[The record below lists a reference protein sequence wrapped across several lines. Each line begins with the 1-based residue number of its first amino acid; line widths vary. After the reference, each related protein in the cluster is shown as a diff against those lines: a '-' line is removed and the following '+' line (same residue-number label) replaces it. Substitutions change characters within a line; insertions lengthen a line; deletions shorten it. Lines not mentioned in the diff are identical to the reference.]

1 MTYNTKNT
9 TIVIAFA
16 AILLAMPFA
25 TQNAQAVDLVI
36 EGSCGITVVG
46 GSGGIDLGSLA
57 PNAESIE
64 FDVIVTTDGTQ
75 VGTFEIEAA
84 DWISSGT
91 TSTGYITIGASQVD
105 DTSSVTINGEAFLA
119 TAATQDA
126 NNFISG
132 DAATSATNLATA
144 INANGS
150 VDVTAVDT
158 EDIVLL
164 RSDTAGT
171 AAEYSMSSADGNMVV
186 GAATLAG
193 ATNSGAVIMQ
203 AELTKYDVT
212 NTGTV
217 PISSTYASKT
227 ALLAAGVNDIIVPL
241 IDVTEDVD
249 LQFQVLGTLDDPDFF
264 GTVTQVLTFAAIC
277 V

>member
-1 MTYNTKNT
+1 MTYNIKNT

-16 AILLAMPFA
+16 AMLLAMPLA

-36 EGSCGITVVG
+36 EGSCGITITG
-46 GSGGIDLGSLA
+46 GSAGIDMGSIQ
-57 PNAESIE
+57 PDAESAEI
-64 FDVIVTTDGTQ
+64 DVIVQTDGTQ
-75 VGTFEIEAA
+75 TGTFEINAA

-91 TSTGYITIGASQVD
+91 TATGYITIGASQVD